1 MVLGNTQIMKTLEV
15 NKISSG
21 SKELFFEQKAP
32 IWDSRIRTS
41 DYIAL
46 ERIFRLYPLY
56 STNKIIDVGSGSGI
70 AIPYYLRAGISHLYS
85 VEQCGA
91 MVDILRGKFPSLKI
105 FHQSYLEP
113 LDFNHDIDKIVIYN
127 TFPHFDDF
135 EPVFKNS
142 ARYLKKG
149 GMLIIAHSMDRRSL
163 NLHHKKHRAVSE
175 DILPGDDFFRIKFAE
190 YGFTKWRTVDR
201 DWFYTAAELS

>member
-1 MVLGNTQIMKTLEV
+1 MKTAESDTLC
-15 NKISSG
+15 SS
-21 SKELFFEQKAP
+21 SRELFFEQKAP
-32 IWDSRIRTS
+32 YWDSRIRSS
-41 DYIAL
+41 DYTAL
-46 ERIFRLYPLY
+46 ERIFQLYPLN
-56 STNKIIDVGSGSGI
+56 SSNKIIDVGSGSGI

-91 MVDILRGKFPSLKI
+91 MVDILRGKFPALKI

-113 LDFNHDIDKIVIYN
+113 LPFNHDIDKIVIYN

-135 EPVFKNS
+135 EPVFRNS
-142 ARYLKKG
+142 AGYLKKG
-149 GMLIIAHSMDRRSL
+149 GKLIIAHSMDRRSL

-175 DILPGDDFFRIKFAE
+175 DILPGDDFFRLKFTE
-190 YGFTKWRTVDR
+190 YGFRNWRSVDR